1 MSSFKN
7 IENRFNEN
15 ASYSAFK
22 KLVQQDLVI
31 SHYQASKEFCTDGT
45 VYLFGDNVPPPVPS
59 PTPTPTP
66 TSTPTQTPTQTP
78 TNTPTQTPTNTVTPT
93 GTPTSTPTVTPTNT
107 PTNTPTPTSTPPS
120 PSNSATPTPTPTN
133 TVTPTQTPTNTP
145 TPTPSNSSA
154 CYATIFSAS
163 LETTFNGACDETIA
177 QVLYTDYSGSW
188 PPTQAYLD
196 GGGTMT
202 VFTSNTCTPSP
213 NTYYAFDSSSATGA
227 DVNTYLRVDDAVGD
241 GPGDVI
247 NIYTC
252 ESF

>member
-31 SHYQASKEFCTDGT
+31 SHYQASKKFCTNAT
-45 VYLFGDNVPPPVPS
+45 VYLFGDNIPTPIPS

-66 TSTPTQTPTQTP
+66 TGTPTQTPTNTPTGTPTNTPTPTQTPTQTP
-78 TNTPTQTPTNTVTPT
+78 T
-93 GTPTSTPTVTPTNT
+93 GTPTSTPTN
-107 PTNTPTPTSTPPS
+107 TPTSTPPA
-120 PSNSATPTPTPTN
+120 PSNSA
-133 TVTPTQTPTNTP
+133 TPTQTPTNTP
-145 TPTPSNSSA
+145 TATPTQTPTSTPTPTPSNSSL
-154 CYATIFSAS
+154 CYATAFSAS
-163 LETTFNGACDETIA
+163 LPTTFNGACSETIA

-188 PPTQAYLD
+188 PPTQAYLN

-202 VFTSNTCTPSP
+202 VYTDTSCTTSP
-213 NTYYAFDSSSATGA
+213 NEYYAFDSSSATGT
-227 DVNTYLRVDDAVGD
+227 DVNSFLEVDDGVGD

-247 NIYTC
+247 NINNC
-252 ESF
+252 ISP

>member
-31 SHYQASKEFCTDGT
+31 SHYQASKEFCTNGT
-45 VYLFGDNVPPPVPS
+45 VYLFGDNVPTPV
-59 PTPTPTP
+59 PTPTP
-66 TSTPTQTPTQTP
+66 TSTPTSTPTQ
-78 TNTPTQTPTNTVTPT
+78 
-93 GTPTSTPTVTPTNT
+93 
-107 PTNTPTPTSTPPS
+107 
-120 PSNSATPTPTPTN
+120 
-133 TVTPTQTPTNTP
+133 TPTQTPTNTP

-163 LETTFNGACDETIA
+163 LETIFNGACDETIA

-213 NTYYAFDSSSATGA
+213 NTYYAFDSSSATGT
-227 DVNTYLRVDDAVGD
+227 DVNTFLRVADSSGDA
-241 GPGDVI
+241 PGDVI

-252 ESF
+252 ESL

>member
-31 SHYQASKEFCTDGT
+31 SHYQASKKFCTNAT
-45 VYLFGDNVPPPVPS
+45 VYLFGDNIPTPLPS

-66 TSTPTQTPTQTP
+66 TGTPTQTP
-78 TNTPTQTPTNTVTPT
+78 TNTPTQTPTNTPTQTPT
-93 GTPTSTPTVTPTNT
+93 GTPTSTPTNT
-107 PTNTPTPTSTPPS
+107 PTGTPTSTPPS
-120 PSNSATPTPTPTN
+120 PSNSATPTQTPTN
-133 TVTPTQTPTNTP
+133 TPTVTPTQTPTGTSTP
-145 TPTPSNSSA
+145 TPTPSNSSL
-154 CYATIFSAS
+154 CYATAFSAS
-163 LETTFNGACDETIA
+163 LETIFNGACMETIA

-202 VFTSNTCTPSP
+202 VFTNDTCTPSP
-213 NTYYAFDSSSATGA
+213 NTYYAFDSSSATGT
-227 DVNTYLRVDDAVGD
+227 DVNSFLRVDDTVGD

-247 NIYTC
+247 YIYDC
-252 ESF
+252 QGGF